1 MPAFTVFCLALKSA
15 FAGFFAVFGALAA
28 LIVVVAFIITLLMPF
43 IDGFRTAGR
52 SRPARHA

>member
-15 FAGFFAVFGALAA
+15 FVGFFVMFGALAA

-43 IDGFRTAGR
+43 VDGFRTAMR
-52 SRPARHA
+52 AS